1 MGGENS
7 ISDSSFLE
15 RLLCCLPEDSTSTSI
30 SKTTFIP
37 EIPSVVADS
46 PGTLCVLHH
55 QVHTLLCCSF
65 HSESGLMCVSVAEI
79 IVCDFQVWVIK
90 GAAASVLAHRWL
102 LGRHWLPCHEDAE
115 AALRRGPCGQ
125 QLKAGDV
132 LMDLFSLQSLLP
144 LVFFPVSQRL

>member
-15 RLLCCLPEDSTSTSI
+15 RLLCCLSEDSTFTSI
-30 SKTTFIP
+30 SQTTFIP
-37 EIPSVVADS
+37 EIPSVVANS
-46 PGTLCVLHH
+46 PGTLCVPHH

-90 GAAASVLAHRWL
+90 GVAASVLAHGWL
-102 LGRHWLPCHEDAE
+102 LGRHELPCHEDTQ
-115 AALRRGPCGQ
+115 AALRRGPRGE

-144 LVFFPVSQRL
+144 LVGSFL